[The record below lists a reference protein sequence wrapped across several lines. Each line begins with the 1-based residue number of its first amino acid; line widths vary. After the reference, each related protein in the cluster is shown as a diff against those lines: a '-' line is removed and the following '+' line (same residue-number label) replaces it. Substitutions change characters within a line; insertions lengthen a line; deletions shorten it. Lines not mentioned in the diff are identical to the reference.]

1 MKPMSKK
8 TLLFVI
14 PLVLFLFSCSND
26 YSNDFDS
33 YWIEDGS
40 SAIEEFNEELG
51 ALILEG
57 ESNEFY
63 SGKQGDFYMFKFQD
77 FETSSGLIF
86 HGEFGFSLENNGEIN
101 KLIFNEFYLNEYLL
115 NGIGSELYIL
125 NEELVLLE

>member
-77 FETSSGLIF
+77 FETSSGLF
-86 HGEFGFSLENNGEIN
+86 FDGEFGFSLGNNGEIN
-101 KLIFNEFYLNEYLL
+101 KLLFNEFYLNEYLL

>member
-8 TLLFVI
+8 ALLFVI
-14 PLVLFLFSCSND
+14 PLVFFLCSCSND

-33 YWIEDGS
+33 YWIEDGT
-40 SAIEEFNEELG
+40 SAIEEFNEQLE
-51 ALILEG
+51 ALILER

-63 SGKQGDFYMFKFQD
+63 SGKQGDFHMFKFQD